1 MIIVSILFF
10 VTAILYSSVGFG
22 GGSTYLAILLIWDI
36 PYYIFP
42 VLALFCNIIVV
53 TGNSIN
59 YIKAGNH
66 NFKLLLPFL
75 IGSIPFAFIGGTLII
90 EKQTFEILLFLILS
104 IAGFLLLI
112 NNKAYEEKKIQVK
125 KLNYFIAIFVG
136 SLLGLISGL
145 IGIGGGIF
153 LSPILFLLK
162 ADKPKNIV
170 TTASLFIL
178 INSISGIFGQLT
190 KENMINELTSYFPLF
205 LAVLIGGLIGNFL
218 NLKIF
223 SSRTLALITSILVIL
238 VAFRMGFKIF
248 IQYN

>member
-1 MIIVSILFF
+1 MIILSILFF
-10 VTAILYSSVGFG
+10 ITAILYSSVGFG
-22 GGSTYLAILLIWDI
+22 GGSTYLALLLIWDI

-42 VLALFCNIIVV
+42 VIALFCNIIVV

-59 YIKAGNH
+59 YVRAGNH
-66 NFKLLLPFL
+66 NFKLLIPFL
-75 IGSIPFAFIGGTLII
+75 IGSIPLAFIGGTLII
-90 EKQTFEILLFLILS
+90 KKEIFEILLFLVLS
-104 IAGFLLLI
+104 IAGLLLLI
-112 NNKAYEEKKIQVK
+112 NNKSYEDKNIIIK
-125 KLNYFIAIFVG
+125 KLHLFVSILIG
-136 SLLGLISGL
+136 SILGLISGI

-190 KENMINELTSYFPLF
+190 KENILNEIILYWPLF
-205 LAVLIGGLIGNFL
+205 LTVLIGGLFGNYL

-223 SSRTLALITSILVIL
+223 SSRILALITSLLVIF
-238 VAFRMGFKIF
+238 VAIRMALKIF
-248 IQYN
+248 I

>member
-1 MIIVSILFF
+1 MIILSILFF

-22 GGSTYLAILLIWDI
+22 GGSTYLAILLIWDV

-104 IAGFLLLI
+104 IAGLLLLI

-248 IQYN
+248 I